1 MTTATQTA
9 ARANTDILSIV
20 VVALLGMTILFAA
33 GFVQA
38 DALHAVTHDLRH
50 ATGFACH

>member
-1 MTTATQTA
+1 MNIATKTAT
-9 ARANTDILSIV
+9 RADTDILAIV
-20 VVALLGMTILFAA
+20 FVGLLGMTILFAA